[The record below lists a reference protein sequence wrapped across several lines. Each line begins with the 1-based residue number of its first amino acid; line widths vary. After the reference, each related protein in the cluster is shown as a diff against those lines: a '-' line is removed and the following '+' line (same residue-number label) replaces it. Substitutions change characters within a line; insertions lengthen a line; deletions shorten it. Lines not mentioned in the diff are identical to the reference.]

1 MGQLYSVGGRLDVA
15 IDTAEGQLELVTRLH
30 VVQIRAGQT
39 WRPLSAMV
47 NLSWYHYLKGDR
59 RESLR
64 YAQLAYD
71 RRFQDLP
78 LPSTLARILQLRGQ
92 AQLELLQPDTAE
104 QDFLEAL
111 KIEEKVGNNCHLAN
125 LHNSVVL

>member
-47 NLSWYHYLKGDR
+47 NVSFYEYLKGDR
-59 RESLR
+59 REALR

-71 RRFQDLP
+71 RRFQDVP
-78 LPSTLARILQLRGQ
+78 LPSTLARILQLRGN
-92 AQLELLQPDTAE
+92 AQLELLQPDVAE
-104 QDFLEAL
+104 RDFLEAL
-111 KIEEKVGNNCHLAN
+111 RIEGGLGNSGHLAN
-125 LHNSVVL
+125 LHN